1 MDRFVNCVSVELWS
15 TRKVEAE
22 MADFGFMRIVDFKMI
37 GSFVNSRIWCD
48 LLQLF
53 LGILQGT
60 LKVRLRENNHL
71 IFLFYDH
78 TFCI

>member
-1 MDRFVNCVSVELWS
+1 MDRLVYCVSVELWS

-37 GSFVNSRIWCD
+37 GSFVNARIWCD

-71 IFLFYDH
+71 IFLFYDL